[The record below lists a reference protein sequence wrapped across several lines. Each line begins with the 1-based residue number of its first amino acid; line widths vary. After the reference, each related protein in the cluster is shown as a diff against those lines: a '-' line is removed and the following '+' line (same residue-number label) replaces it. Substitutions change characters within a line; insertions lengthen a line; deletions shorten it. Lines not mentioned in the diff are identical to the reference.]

1 MEKILHILQEEFRN
15 SLKATV
21 HSTIRDCHFPRA
33 KNMAKVAL
41 GIRRLGKTYF
51 LFQTMKNFLAQQV
64 AIDRILYLNFED
76 ARLFPIDQ
84 KKWEKG

>member
-1 MEKILHILQEEFRN
+1 
-15 SLKATV
+15 
-21 HSTIRDCHFPRA
+21 
-33 KNMAKVAL
+33 MAKVAL